1 VLNELKLS
9 TFNLLITERA
19 SLQFSMPLRLA
30 PLLGVC
36 LLVMNTP
43 ADAAADRERRLN
55 LWGGQASITLP
66 EGVRVKR
73 SKQNV
78 NRYVLTAG
86 DTRVEVV
93 VERGQIPR
101 KYRAVNNDKIA
112 KQARARLRRQGYKI
126 ESFAVAGKTVRIAFS
141 GTRTVRVDTPRGP
154 ARIEVPWNGRLKW
167 LRQTDHRTYQSII
180 SIPEPEKRNPSVKK
194 LLRAAGS
201 LSVPPMRRKPW
212 DRAKDTTASLPL
224 LGERVGSWIP
234 GWRIF

>member
-1 VLNELKLS
+1 ML
-9 TFNLLITERA
+9 
-19 SLQFSMPLRLA
+19 LRLV

-55 LWGGQASITLP
+55 LWGGQASIILP
-66 EGVRVKR
+66 EGVLVKR

-78 NRYVLTAG
+78 NRYVLTAR

-126 ESFAVAGKTVRIAFS
+126 ESLAVSGKTVRIAFS
-141 GTRTVRVDTPRGP
+141 GTRSVRVDTPRGA
-154 ARIEVPWNGRLKW
+154 ARIKVPWYGRLRW

-180 SIPEPEKRNPSVKK
+180 SIPEPEKGNPSVKK

-201 LSVPPMRRKPW
+201 LSVPAMRRKPW
-212 DRAKDTTASLPL
+212 DLVKDTTASLPL
-224 LGERVGSWIP
+224 LGARVGSWMP